1 MKNLLQTSLWFVLS
15 MYCSQTLSQGTD
27 QSALQAQRNEA
38 GAAMIEGCS
47 AYFGASGLRAAV
59 RKAESAGTVG
69 LTEDAMRKTF
79 ASENMRGMITGVC
92 SCILARPLARMD
104 QASTPAE
111 LEAIVVESTTP
122 EALRTIADDSK
133 ERCASLVQFP
143 ALIPPRER
151 PATQDWQPI
160 GTWQDTAAYV
170 DALSVNRLGGDKVQA
185 WVRAVFA
192 RPRRTS
198 DGDAYASIEL
208 LQNFDCA
215 KETVQTVSTAAFSDA
230 AGKNV
235 AYRFEKGDVQARFDP
250 VGTGSSQRGMFDWAC
265 ATSKHP

>member
-1 MKNLLQTSLWFVLS
+1 MRNLLQSFLWLVLS
-15 MYCSQTLSQGTD
+15 MYCSRTLGQGAD
-27 QSALQAQRNEA
+27 LSALQAQRSEA
-38 GAAMIEGCS
+38 HAAMIEGCS
-47 AYFGASGLRAAV
+47 AYFGASGLRAAA
-59 RKAESAGTVG
+59 RQAESAGMVG
-69 LTEDAMRKTF
+69 LTEDAMRKSL
-79 ASENMRGMITGVC
+79 ASEKMRGVITGVC
-92 SCILARPLARMD
+92 SCILARPLARVD
-104 QASTPAE
+104 QASTVGE
-111 LEAIVVESTTP
+111 LEAIVVESTRP
-122 EALRTIADDSK
+122 EALRSSADDSK

-143 ALIPPRER
+143 APIPPRER

-170 DALSVNRLGGDKVQA
+170 DALSVNRLGSDKVQA

-192 RPRRTS
+192 QPRKTS
-198 DGDAYASIEL
+198 DGEAYASIEL

-215 KETVQTVSTAAFSDA
+215 KETVQTISTAAFSDA

-265 ATSKHP
+265 ATLKHP